1 MRQTNGEPYMYID
14 DGDIVIRPLT
24 AHDYPLLLQWLTD
37 PRVLTFYGG
46 RDLRYTLQTLKE
58 HYEEPFDGEGFRV
71 IIEYRGT
78 PVGYGQIYEVCGNMS
93 DEYCYPKTDRTVY
106 AMDQFIGETDHWNL
120 GIGTQYCKMVC
131 TCLKE
136 EKHVDAVILDPHKSN
151 ARAIRAYQKAGFS
164 VIGELPQHE
173 LFEGDFVD
181 CLLMEKTLS

>member
-14 DGDIVIRPLT
+14 GGDLVIRPLT

-37 PRVLTFYGG
+37 PRVLAFYGG
-46 RDLRYTLQTLKE
+46 RDLHYTPQTLKE

-71 IIEYRGT
+71 IIEYRST
-78 PVGYGQIYEVCGNMS
+78 PVGYGQIYEVCGDMF

-164 VIGELPQHE
+164 VFGELPQHE
-173 LFEGDFVD
+173 LFEGEFVD